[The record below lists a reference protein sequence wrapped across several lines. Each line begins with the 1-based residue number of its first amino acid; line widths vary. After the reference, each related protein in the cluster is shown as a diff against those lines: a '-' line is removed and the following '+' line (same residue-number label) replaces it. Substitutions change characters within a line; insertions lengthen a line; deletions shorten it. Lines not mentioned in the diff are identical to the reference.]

1 MGKEDMG
8 LIELLIAAIFFAL
21 LALMLFYRLAFGPP
35 LADRAIAGDAIEML
49 AATSLLCYAL
59 YSGRGIYLDIS
70 LVVAILGFIGTLLIA
85 KYLEGSL

>member
-1 MGKEDMG
+1 M
-8 LIELLIAAIFFAL
+8 IELLIAAIFFAL
-21 LALMLFYRLAFGPP
+21 LALLLFYRLAFGPT
-35 LADRAIAGDAIEML
+35 LADRAIAGDAIEMM

-85 KYLEGSL
+85 KYMEGSL

>member
-21 LALMLFYRLAFGPP
+21 LALMLFYRLAFGPT
-35 LADRAIAGDAIEML
+35 LADRAIAGDAIEMM

>member
-1 MGKEDMG
+1 MG

-21 LALMLFYRLAFGPP
+21 LALMLFYRLAFGPT

>member
-1 MGKEDMG
+1 M
-8 LIELLIAAIFFAL
+8 IELLIAAIFFAL
-21 LALMLFYRLAFGPP
+21 LALALFYRLAFGPT

>member
-1 MGKEDMG
+1 MG

-21 LALMLFYRLAFGPP
+21 LALLLFYRLAFGPT
-35 LADRAIAGDAIEML
+35 LADRAIAGDAIEMM

-85 KYLEGSL
+85 KYMEGSL

>member
-1 MGKEDMG
+1 M
-8 LIELLIAAIFFAL
+8 IELLIAAIFFAL
-21 LALMLFYRLAFGPP
+21 LALMLFYRLAFGPT

-59 YSGRGIYLDIS
+59 YSGRGLYLDIS

>member
-21 LALMLFYRLAFGPP
+21 LALMLFYRLAFGPT

>member
-1 MGKEDMG
+1 M
-8 LIELLIAAIFFAL
+8 IELLIAAIFFAL
-21 LALMLFYRLAFGPP
+21 LALILFYRLAFGPT

>member
-1 MGKEDMG
+1 MG
-8 LIELLIAAIFFAL
+8 LIELLIAAIFFAF
-21 LALMLFYRLAFGPP
+21 LALLLFYRLAFGPT
-35 LADRAIAGDAIEML
+35 LADRAIAGDAIEMM

-85 KYLEGSL
+85 KYMEGSL

>member
-1 MGKEDMG
+1 M
-8 LIELLIAAIFFAL
+8 IELLIAAIFFAL
-21 LALMLFYRLAFGPP
+21 LALMLFYRLAFGPT

-70 LVVAILGFIGTLLIA
+70 LVVAILSFLGTLLIA
-85 KYLEGSL
+85 KYMEGSL

>member
-1 MGKEDMG
+1 M
-8 LIELLIAAIFFAL
+8 IELLIAAIFFAL
-21 LALMLFYRLAFGPP
+21 LALMLFYRLAFGPT

>member
-1 MGKEDMG
+1 MG

-21 LALMLFYRLAFGPP
+21 LALLLFYRLAVGPT

-70 LVVAILGFIGTLLIA
+70 LVVAILSFLGTLLLA
-85 KYLEGSL
+85 KYMEGSL

>member
-1 MGKEDMG
+1 M
-8 LIELLIAAIFFAL
+8 IEILIAAIFFAL
-21 LALMLFYRLAFGPP
+21 LALMLFYRLAFGPT

>member
-1 MGKEDMG
+1 MG

-21 LALMLFYRLAFGPP
+21 LALMLFYRLAFGPT
-35 LADRAIAGDAIEML
+35 LADRAIAGDAIEMM

>member
-1 MGKEDMG
+1 M
-8 LIELLIAAIFFAL
+8 IELLIAAIFFAL
-21 LALMLFYRLAFGPP
+21 LALTLFYRLAFGPT